1 LDKFTYFFI
10 FRENLRKNFQAKI
23 FLQIFLI
30 TSHFSRKTMPSKCL
44 ICASWFSTD
53 VSCCEACDELED
65 FKNLCGN
72 CSGVGPYNQRY
83 VPTPR
88 ACEVMSI
95 ESANYERMQRR
106 KQEAEEQRIKTE
118 KLMANYRV

>member
-1 LDKFTYFFI
+1 
-10 FRENLRKNFQAKI
+10 LRKTLPSENIFANFN
-23 FLQIFLI
+23 
-30 TSHFSRKTMPSKCL
+30 HFSFLKKKTMPSKCL

-53 VSCCEACDELED
+53 VSCCEECDELED

-72 CSGVGPYNQRY
+72 CSGLGPYNQRY

-95 ESANYERMQRR
+95 QSANYDRNERR
-106 KQEAEEQRIKTE
+106 KQEAEQQRIKTE